1 MAEEM
6 EENPIGAYQHIFNP
20 TNNFILPN
28 RSRKNDIT
36 VNRLRLLQTKLNA
49 GLYKLGL
56 HQTGLCEMCNVEES
70 CQHMILYCKKTE
82 NLRIDIRQSVPTVS
96 KPWDYKDYLSNPKV
110 VDIIINYIRTESII
124 I

>member
-20 TNNFILPN
+20 TKKFILPN

-70 CQHMILYCKKTE
+70 SQHIILHCKKTE
-82 NLRIDIRQSVPTVS
+82 SPRIDIRQSVPTVS
-96 KPWDYKDYLSNPKV
+96 NHGTIKNIYQIP
-110 VDIIINYIRTESII
+110 T
-124 I
+124 